1 MKYEAFACTK
11 PQGAR
16 ATGET
21 ERLPTG
27 AVASIWRTDGRE
39 YIRIEMNGSK
49 DSWFRLEVSHEE

>member
-1 MKYEAFACTK
+1 MSAKYEAFACRK

-21 ERLPTG
+21 ERLPNG

-39 YIRIEMNGSK
+39 YLRIEGA
-49 DSWFRLEVSHEE
+49 DDTWFRLELRNEE